1 MNKHVIDFPKAASLT
16 ESVYGRLRADL
27 LSCRLKPGSKLKV
40 SDLCD
45 ELGVSLAVVR
55 ESLSRLSAEGL
66 VTSEAQKGFR
76 VPPIASRDLADLT
89 KARIAIEQLCLREA
103 VANATVEWETQIM
116 ATHHRMSR
124 SPERDPA
131 DPERLSDTYAEA
143 HGAFHEALVAA
154 CQNIWLLRMRAQLF
168 TQSERYRR
176 LSVPLQRPLRDLAS
190 EHGALL
196 EAALIH
202 DGERL
207 NALMADHLWKTA
219 EILLAS
225 GVCDADAGARPV
237 A

>member
-143 HGAFHEALVAA
+143 HGAFHEAPVKTFGCSA
-154 CQNIWLLRMRAQLF
+154 CARNCSPSRSVTGGYRCRSRGRCAILRASMA
-168 TQSERYRR
+168 
-176 LSVPLQRPLRDLAS
+176 LSSRPHS
-190 EHGALL
+190 SMTVKG
-196 EAALIH
+196 
-202 DGERL
+202 
-207 NALMADHLWKTA
+207 
-219 EILLAS
+219 
-225 GVCDADAGARPV
+225 
-237 A
+237 